1 METLNLDENQNT
13 VNMKVVKAM
22 IDRGDKFN
30 TIADFTGITM
40 QELLKFYKTYYPKQY
55 NEEIYNVMRN
65 ENISVFSEACEYLE
79 DMAKKVDEVK
89 GKSR

>member
-1 METLNLDENQNT
+1 METLDLDENQNT

-30 TIADFTGITM
+30 TISDFTGITM
-40 QELLKFYKTYYPKQY
+40 QELLKFYKTYYPQQY
-55 NEEIYNVMRN
+55 NEEIYTVMRN
-65 ENISVFSEACEYLE
+65 ENIPVFSEACEYLE
-79 DMAKKVDEVK
+79 DMAKKVDEIK